1 MSIRPKDP
9 PTRNAK
15 KPFSRAVIPH
25 IPLCSHIKG
34 RSKRYESFYEVSG
47 LFLQDPQEPGTS
59 TSSGSPKTAI
69 PLHLLKDG
77 QSGERVAI
85 NKAASIKSAGRV
97 AINKAASIK
106 SAGRSTIS
114 KSPSVHSAADSQRR
128 ESALPPKKYEDVES
142 VYDENERD
150 DSGRPTGKRLKDA
163 PRPGGITVRWVEEES
178 LREWYA

>member
-47 LFLQDPQEPGTS
+47 LFLQDSQEPGTS
-59 TSSGSPKTAI
+59 TSSRSPKTAI

-77 QSGERVAI
+77 QSGGRVAV
-85 NKAASIKSAGRV
+85 NKAASIR
-97 AINKAASIK
+97 

-128 ESALPPKKYEDVES
+128 ESALVSPPGSQPIALVDSES
-142 VYDENERD
+142 D
-150 DSGRPTGKRLKDA
+150 
-163 PRPGGITVRWVEEES
+163 
-178 LREWYA
+178 